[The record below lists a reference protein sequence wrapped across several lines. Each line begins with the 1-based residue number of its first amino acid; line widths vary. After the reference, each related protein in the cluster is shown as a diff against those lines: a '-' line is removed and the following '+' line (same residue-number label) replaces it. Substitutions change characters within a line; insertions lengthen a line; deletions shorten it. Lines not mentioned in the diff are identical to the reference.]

1 MFLTSVHVVGQWVS
15 HGFSVT
21 QSIKTLKKYFCPF
34 NILFGTYWNFG
45 NLISKSAKHRKR
57 KLGDNRSYM
66 LYANCDS
73 NAAKLSFIWMRD
85 SLAAFKCQF
94 DFKLTSQEVMWRGLN
109 LEIKTDTFACVAV
122 PCTCTSKHVHVVE
135 NDIMTHQ
142 QNCTPRKW
150 QTYTDK
156 DCSYVHVIQTIIY
169 CGLTDIL
176 PSWVSSL

>member
-1 MFLTSVHVVGQWVS
+1 MRMKTKLIFLIQFKPMKLDLSHSTSRKGWKRDSWRERGVLKWAMMALLNYFSSVLISGYTGYCVGSMFLTSVHVVGQWVS

-21 QSIKTLKKYFCPF
+21 QSIKTLKESFCPF
-34 NILFGTYWNFG
+34 NILFGIYWNFG

-94 DFKLTSQEVMWRGLN
+94 DFKLTSQEVMWRGW
-109 LEIKTDTFACVAV
+109 
-122 PCTCTSKHVHVVE
+122 P
-135 NDIMTHQ
+135 
-142 QNCTPRKW
+142 
-150 QTYTDK
+150 
-156 DCSYVHVIQTIIY
+156 
-169 CGLTDIL
+169 
-176 PSWVSSL
+176 